1 MKWHLEIFDSLQSGD
16 YQRTIE
22 FYEKLIYQQ
31 PETITNHWLL
41 GIAYLLDGR
50 GEEAIATWFS
60 LLDQV
65 EDMDELSEILE
76 DEALRQKNSGNTENS
91 LLLREY
97 IAQIEPHLPN
107 NLLLIV
113 SLSIELGSFAPSLI
127 DEIGLIESLARAEP
141 GSVDFEILLSAIE
154 KVLLYP
160 NIKSL
165 ELLNVSLVHISPA
178 DRFIDRIYSQ
188 LSKLLHQLKHVNYVI
203 DIIQTCLQSATEDD
217 RLLLL
222 GTLYGCYILVINFK
236 KARETVKQIVNSSA
250 DSDTQFY
257 GKYLSLDIAL
267 RQGEFIESET
277 LLNNYKEAIESI
289 DLMGNRGINPFV
301 KQFLPTST
309 HILFYIEDNPRQIR
323 ALQNRLSQ
331 LFQDSL
337 EVANTQQANQSQE
350 KIKIGYLSGNF
361 RRHSIGWLSRWLI
374 YYHNKEKFEIHLYL
388 NNQNEDD
395 ITAKWFLEK
404 ADFVNRTA
412 DNIPETV
419 QKIQS
424 DQLDILIDLD
434 SMTSTIN
441 CWVLA
446 LKPAPIQITWLG
458 LDATGIPNVDYFLV
472 DPHVVPSDA
481 QQYYQEKLWR
491 LPRTYLAV
499 EGFEVGL
506 PNMTRAD
513 LDIPNDAIIYL
524 TSQSGYKR
532 HPETIKLQLAI
543 VKAVPNSY
551 LLVKG
556 FANGDIVKELFF
568 KLAQQEDVSIDRL
581 RFIPYDRNEETH
593 RANLQ
598 IADVVL
604 DTYPYNGATTTLE
617 VLWMGIPIVTL
628 VGQQFAARNSYTF
641 MLNAGISEGIAYS
654 PQEYIEWGIKLGINE
669 DLRSS
674 IHWKL
679 AKGRQNEPLWNAKQ
693 FTRDIED
700 AYFEIIRLQKEA
712 KDDLLPSHR

>member
-22 FYEKLIYQQ
+22 FYETLIDQQ
-31 PETITNHWLL
+31 PETITNYWLL
-41 GIAYLLDGR
+41 GIAYILDGR
-50 GEEAIATWFS
+50 GEESIATWFS

-97 IAQIEPHLPN
+97 ITQIEPHLPN

-113 SLSIELGSFAPSLI
+113 SFSIELETFTISLI
-127 DEIGLIESLARAEP
+127 DEIGLVESLAQAEP
-141 GSVDFEILLSAIE
+141 GSVDFEILLSVLE

-160 NIKSL
+160 NIKSV
-165 ELLNVSLVHISPA
+165 ELLNASLVHISPA

-222 GTLYGCYILVINFK
+222 GTLYGCHILENNYQ
-236 KARETVKQIVNSSA
+236 KARETIEQLVSSST
-250 DSDTQFY
+250 DFDTQFY
-257 GKYLSLDIAL
+257 GRYLSLDVAL
-267 RQGEFIESET
+267 RQGEFLESET

-289 DLMGNRGINPFV
+289 DLIKNRVIHRVIKGL
-301 KQFLPTST
+301 LPTLT

-331 LFQDSL
+331 LFQNSL
-337 EVANTQQANQSQE
+337 GDVNTQQANQSQQ
-350 KIKIGYLSGNF
+350 KIKIGYISCNF

-374 YYHNKEKFEIHLYL
+374 YHHDREKFEIHLYL
-388 NNQNEDD
+388 INQNEDD

-404 ADFVNRTA
+404 ADFVNRLS
-412 DNIPETV
+412 DNTLEV
-419 QKIQS
+419 SQKIQS

-434 SMTSTIN
+434 SMTSATN

-446 LKPAPIQITWLG
+446 LKPATIQITWLG

-499 EGFEVGL
+499 DGFEVGL
-506 PNMTRAD
+506 PDLTRAD

-568 KLAQQEDVSIDRL
+568 KLAQQEDVPIDRL
-581 RFIPYDRNEETH
+581 RFIPYNRNEETH

-679 AKGRQNEPLWNAKQ
+679 VKSRQSEPLWNAKQ

-700 AYFEIIRLQKEA
+700 AYVEIIHLQKEA
-712 KDDLLPSHR
+712 